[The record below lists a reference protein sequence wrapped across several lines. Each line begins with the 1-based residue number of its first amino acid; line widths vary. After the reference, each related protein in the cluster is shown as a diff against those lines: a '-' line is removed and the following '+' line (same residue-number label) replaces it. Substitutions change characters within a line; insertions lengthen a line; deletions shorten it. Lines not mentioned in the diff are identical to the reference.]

1 MHPETTPTRPDD
13 TGMWTAAAGG
23 DDVAFEVLFTRHS
36 KAVYN
41 HSFRCLASWERA
53 EDATSLVFLE
63 AWRRRKSVILV
74 DGSVLPWLLGTAT
87 NVCRNLTRAARRY
100 DAALFRLPPLSEEPD
115 PGDAVAAR
123 VDAEAQARELVERLE
138 GLGRGQ
144 RAAIQ
149 LVWLSGLTYAEAAA
163 ALGVPAGTVRSR
175 VARARQILAQAVPQ
189 FAGTDGRTAAGA
201 VMGVTPS

>member
-1 MHPETTPTRPDD
+1 MQPEKTSTRPDD

-23 DDVAFEVLFTRHS
+23 DNVAFEVLFTRHS
-36 KAVYN
+36 KSVYN

-63 AWRRRKSVILV
+63 AWRRRKSVVLV

-100 DAALFRLPPLSEEPD
+100 DAALFRLPPPSADPD
-115 PGDAVAAR
+115 PSDAIADR
-123 VDAEAQARELVERLE
+123 VDAESQARELARRLA

-144 RAAIQ
+144 RAAVE
-149 LVWLSGLTYAEAAA
+149 LVWLSGLSYAEAAA
-163 ALGVPAGTVRSR
+163 ALGVPPGTIRSR
-175 VARARQILAQAVPQ
+175 LSRARQALAETGHRWAATEGPS
-189 FAGTDGRTAAGA
+189 AAGA
-201 VMGVTPS
+201 ALGVTRS